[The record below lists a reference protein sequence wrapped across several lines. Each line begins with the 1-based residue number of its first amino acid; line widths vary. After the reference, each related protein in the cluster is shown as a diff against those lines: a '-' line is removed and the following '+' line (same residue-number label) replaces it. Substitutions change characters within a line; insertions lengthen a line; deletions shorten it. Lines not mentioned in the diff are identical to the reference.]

1 MLTSLAMLL
10 TACSLPEPSE
20 EQAAPPRIDEAA
32 WQKLVQKREIVSK
45 PYHIDKIYA
54 SMFGPS
60 GFDYSTLGDPDEV
73 ELMWITGYKTLVVD
87 AKSQD
92 GLSQEFMCHANLDFD
107 AKTYYEHFPK
117 SPPISGRVFTLSQG
131 QQEIH
136 FPPGMGIPVRSD
148 LQLSL
153 ATQVLNLNLEKV
165 DLDVRH
171 QVEIE
176 YVRDRDLDAYRAA
189 NPGWEV
195 TPLYQTAVQGFKA
208 LENARYYGVPHDE
221 ADPEELGGGC
231 SVGKSAVEGDVD
243 EDTHGQKFTAHW
255 IVPPGREEN
264 RTNVTRFL
272 NLPNDTSRAVRHG
285 KCSESARVLL
295 RRTTRSEGHQAPTAS
310 ADGAARAGE
319 SHATEGGVVVRL
331 ATKRRCRPK
340 GARRRAERPG
350 EFTGP
355 AAPPTVPGPP
365 RRAPGDALAEVPR
378 RARASRPRRTTAAR
392 EPCATSTRR
401 RAPPD
406 RGSGRPRA
414 GGRSACSPASPPP
427 NHQDDSR
434 GVSSGTG
441 IISGRMP
448 RRAATRSRIWRAL
461 SVSGPGRSKAAEPS
475 SGSPTASASAST
487 TSPIQTG

>member
-272 NLPNDTSRAVRHG
+272 NLPNDTTVYYIATHLHPFAESVTLNDLTTG
-285 KCSESARVLL
+285 KQVYKSNAKN
-295 RRTTRSEGHQAPTAS
+295 SEGRIGIDAVDVYS
-310 ADGAARAGE
+310 
-319 SHATEGGVVVRL
+319 SFEGIPMYDAHEYELVSNYNNTS
-331 ATKRRCRPK
+331 TKDVDSMAVLYLYALDVNFDRQR
-340 GARRRAERPG
+340 
-350 EFTGP
+350 T
-355 AAPPTVPGPP
+355 
-365 RRAPGDALAEVPR
+365 LAEF
-378 RARASRPRRTTAAR
+378 AAISEEKKRASK
-392 EPCATSTRR
+392 E
-401 RAPPD
+401 APKE
-406 RGSGRPRA
+406 G
-414 GGRSACSPASPPP
+414 
-427 NHQDDSR
+427 
-434 GVSSGTG
+434 
-441 IISGRMP
+441 
-448 RRAATRSRIWRAL
+448 
-461 SVSGPGRSKAAEPS
+461 
-475 SGSPTASASAST
+475 
-487 TSPIQTG
+487 